1 MTLPTQGR
9 RLPTRKPNPK
19 AVSETPTRTTEEV
32 ISDTEDSYIQGI
44 IDDNKKII
52 KRLKGVSSISGMGSD
67 EFIGSLTSKDL
78 MLNSWKTWAHV
89 EEPIRDLTDLIRQ
102 LLSED
107 NKSEQ
112 VEIAR
117 REGGEKYKR
126 MVLNIEAMVLKE
138 LNKTTS
144 DKKVSRFYVTTE
156 YRPILLSRV
165 VNEIMGLGPLEPLYA
180 DEAITEIMA
189 NGYEDIQVEIS
200 GDLYKVPGVRFR
212 DDEHLYNLCSSM
224 LQAVGRKIN
233 VREPTADGRLADK
246 SRINVT
252 HPNIG
257 GGKTNLTLRRHP
269 TTSWTIKDMVD
280 VGAMTEEIATELNFL
295 IYNGCS
301 AIIIGGTGSGKQLD
315 DNTPLPTPTGWT
327 TMGEVQIGDYVMSHL
342 GLPTLVTGKF
352 QDKPE
357 VEAYRVTFSDG
368 NSIIADADHNWLTY
382 NRRERISEQ
391 RFNGRKDTR
400 VRDNQISN
408 RVLPQVRTTQEILD
422 TIKTEEGYVN
432 HAIKASQPVQ
442 YSINL
447 ESERLIDPY
456 LFGLWLGDGGAGR
469 ASIASADNEII
480 EAFKEQYTVNYSS
493 KYDWNI
499 SGGFLTSMKAMNV
512 FNNKHIPHS
521 YMVSPESVRRE
532 LLAGLLDS
540 DGSVEGDSGSIKFY
554 SSSKELT
561 NQVRTLIQSLGYIV
575 TKREKDTQ
583 YEYKGEMKQG
593 KKAYT
598 LTFQSELPVFK
609 LGRKASKHKA
619 KVDLIGHSVR
629 NGFRYITSIEPY
641 NEEEVSMHCITVDN
655 EQHLYLAG
663 DSFIPTHNTSALNAL
678 SGAFPLKDRILT
690 IEDSMEL
697 KLNPK
702 RTVIPFEARQA
713 SSSGEN
719 AISVRDLVKNSL
731 RMRPD
736 RIIIGEVRDGTA
748 YDMLQAMNT
757 GHDGSM
763 TTVHANDALA
773 GVDRLANL
781 ATESGSIDHSGV
793 NSLIAGAVD
802 LFIVVR
808 KYHED
813 KSRRVSGVY
822 EIPNRPSIN
831 PETGL
836 SALDPRPLWEWI
848 HTHTN
853 DDGTIEGHYEKIN
866 EPSPGLV
873 KKKRLDTARRME
885 IEEVYELSDHSS

>member
-9 RLPTRKPNPK
+9 RLPTRKNPK

-301 AIIIGGTGSGKQLD
+301 AIIIGGTGSGK
-315 DNTPLPTPTGWT
+315 
-327 TMGEVQIGDYVMSHL
+327 
-342 GLPTLVTGKF
+342 
-352 QDKPE
+352 
-357 VEAYRVTFSDG
+357 
-368 NSIIADADHNWLTY
+368 
-382 NRRERISEQ
+382 
-391 RFNGRKDTR
+391 
-400 VRDNQISN
+400 
-408 RVLPQVRTTQEILD
+408 
-422 TIKTEEGYVN
+422 
-432 HAIKASQPVQ
+432 
-442 YSINL
+442 
-447 ESERLIDPY
+447 
-456 LFGLWLGDGGAGR
+456 
-469 ASIASADNEII
+469 
-480 EAFKEQYTVNYSS
+480 
-493 KYDWNI
+493 
-499 SGGFLTSMKAMNV
+499 
-512 FNNKHIPHS
+512 
-521 YMVSPESVRRE
+521 
-532 LLAGLLDS
+532 
-540 DGSVEGDSGSIKFY
+540 
-554 SSSKELT
+554 
-561 NQVRTLIQSLGYIV
+561 
-575 TKREKDTQ
+575 
-583 YEYKGEMKQG
+583 
-593 KKAYT
+593 
-598 LTFQSELPVFK
+598 
-609 LGRKASKHKA
+609 
-619 KVDLIGHSVR
+619 
-629 NGFRYITSIEPY
+629 
-641 NEEEVSMHCITVDN
+641 
-655 EQHLYLAG
+655 
-663 DSFIPTHNTSALNAL
+663 TSALNAL

-866 EPSPGLV
+866 EPSPGLI